1 MMNQTQKRLQI
12 IKLAIS
18 ITDIETIQLQVAKL
32 RLLEG
37 DKKIEEIITK
47 LDAKNYAQAQ
57 SLITDYIDT
66 PIQTIH
72 QRSTPKQN
80 YTETEQEL
88 IEKFD
93 LFVKERDKEDNEEYI
108 DNIETFAR
116 TSTSTAG
123 ANYETLFHLN
133 EEDILHDNIS
143 LDITRTQNEDDFF
156 ATKEE
161 PKALETEDI
170 PKDTFFDNFKKEE
183 ASPGIQQNKEV
194 ATDESEVEPQETE
207 ITEEEDEVEA
217 LEPAENEVT
226 EKDEIAEESSEEM
239 LEDTQEESTET
250 VEAHSTQTITYK
262 PLSTI
267 KQKFQELSQNYP
279 PRYVSEHPYPS
290 VHACLMSISY
300 HSYTNEKIYK
310 ILENALK
317 LAHSSVPGE
326 KAEATELILLSGVTE
341 DRFAK
346 LIFARELYRGELFEQ
361 NIPNAFDLISE
372 LADEGYPEAL
382 CDLGQFYEHG
392 IGTKKDKKRA
402 KQFYKKSM
410 DHGVQRAQ
418 KHYNRLTSRLF
429 SFSS

>member
-37 DKKIEEIITK
+37 DKKIEEIVSK

-72 QRSTPKQN
+72 QRTTPKQN

-88 IEKFD
+88 IAKFD
-93 LFVKERDKEDNEEYI
+93 LFVTERDKEDNAEYV
-108 DNIETFAR
+108 DDIETFAR
-116 TSTSTAG
+116 TSTSTTG
-123 ANYETLFHLN
+123 ANYETLLHLN

-156 ATKEE
+156 AIKEE

-170 PKDTFFDNFKKEE
+170 PKDTFFDNLKKEE
-183 ASPGIQQNKEV
+183 TSLDIQENEDI
-194 ATDESEVEPQETE
+194 ATDESEVESQETE
-207 ITEEEDEVEA
+207 ITEEEDEVETQ
-217 LEPAENEVT
+217 EVAENEVT
-226 EKDEIAEESSEEM
+226 EQDEVAEESSEEP
-239 LEDTQEESTET
+239 LENTQEESAESVET
-250 VEAHSTQTITYK
+250 HSNKTITYK

-267 KQKFQELSQNYP
+267 KQKFQELSQTYP
-279 PRYVSEHPYPS
+279 PLYVSEHPYPS

-317 LAHSSVPGE
+317 LAQSTIAGE
-326 KAEATELILLSGVTE
+326 KAEATELILLSSATE
-341 DRFAK
+341 DRFAQ
-346 LIFARELYRGELFEQ
+346 LIFARELYRGQLFEQ
-361 NIPNAFDLISE
+361 NIPDAFDLISE

-410 DHGVQRAQ
+410 DHGVHRAQ
-418 KHYNRLTSRLF
+418 KHYDRLTSRLF
-429 SFSS
+429 SFAK